1 MPRGTFFIQTVE
13 NRFKLVFTLCLHKD
27 ETPLLKYI
35 AQRLGVGNLSVKD
48 NSVSF
53 TVSSR
58 GALLHIFNIF
68 DKRPLNTSKNLN
80 YILFRKAYDLYFN
93 RESIKVPVELRME
106 ILNLKNQMNK
116 KRTDFNQPEGHSINI
131 TRYWLLGF
139 TEGDGYFSVNSQDY
153 TLRFG
158 IGQTDKEIAVLE
170 AIKKFLLSLPGK
182 YLIKRNNTN
191 LVKLAATYNS
201 TKDRAHDPMAYMI
214 VNQRD
219 FITNVI
225 LFFDNLI
232 WLSKKKQDYQD
243 WKLIL
248 NIINQG
254 KHFTAEGKELI
265 SLITKRI
272 NSNRLST
279 NLAKASAQR
288 EESSYSMSLEKRV
301 LNLLSSPSNYE
312 LQPDGKILIKSL
324 GTYLKGRG
332 NVGVR
337 VSDEKGELVY
347 NFNSFFI
354 LK

>member
-131 TRYWLLGF
+131 TRY
-139 TEGDGYFSVNSQDY
+139 
-153 TLRFG
+153 
-158 IGQTDKEIAVLE
+158 
-170 AIKKFLLSLPGK
+170 
-182 YLIKRNNTN
+182 
-191 LVKLAATYNS
+191 
-201 TKDRAHDPMAYMI
+201 
-214 VNQRD
+214 
-219 FITNVI
+219 
-225 LFFDNLI
+225 
-232 WLSKKKQDYQD
+232 
-243 WKLIL
+243 
-248 NIINQG
+248 
-254 KHFTAEGKELI
+254 
-265 SLITKRI
+265 
-272 NSNRLST
+272 
-279 NLAKASAQR
+279 
-288 EESSYSMSLEKRV
+288 
-301 LNLLSSPSNYE
+301 
-312 LQPDGKILIKSL
+312 
-324 GTYLKGRG
+324 
-332 NVGVR
+332 
-337 VSDEKGELVY
+337 
-347 NFNSFFI
+347 
-354 LK
+354 